1 MAMGVALSFLS
12 PRFHE
17 INEDMSGETFGLSLV
32 RQIQWEKCAIRPI
45 LIRHSS
51 CIFYVEILG
60 FDGSKKT
67 IQWFLSK
74 TETVDHVVDKCPLL
88 ERLDVSFCQGV
99 SYSIVQYSTR
109 IVLNINGCW
118 ERFRPSPGLPPLKI
132 VEIQLRAFKAWGT
145 NTMAMGVA
153 RSFLSPRFHLINEG
167 MSDEAFG
174 SSLVRQVQWE
184 KCAIRPLIMRPNS
197 CIFCVEI
204 IDFDGTKKTIQWF
217 LSKTP
222 RETQL
227 QSDVWMTDAIDL
239 I

>member
-74 TETVDHVVDKCPLL
+74 T
-88 ERLDVSFCQGV
+88 
-99 SYSIVQYSTR
+99 
-109 IVLNINGCW
+109 
-118 ERFRPSPGLPPLKI
+118 
-132 VEIQLRAFKAWGT
+132 
-145 NTMAMGVA
+145 
-153 RSFLSPRFHLINEG
+153 
-167 MSDEAFG
+167 
-174 SSLVRQVQWE
+174 
-184 KCAIRPLIMRPNS
+184 
-197 CIFCVEI
+197 
-204 IDFDGTKKTIQWF
+204 
-217 LSKTP
+217 P

-227 QSDVWMTDAIDL
+227 QSGVWMTDAIDF